1 MDAWGEVLG
10 QADTRT
16 PIGRFKAL
24 VTNLIQGSGLLS
36 GALKHRHPD
45 TDEWAILI
53 VDRVTGESCTRFVS
67 GKDIRI
73 KMETPVLGVPFVQ
86 DYVDEATK
94 LLANGPPLTPR
105 EKSNR

>member
-24 VTNLIQGSGLLS
+24 VTNLIQGSGLLP
-36 GALKHRHPD
+36 GAMKHSHAGA
-45 TDEWAILI
+45 DEWAMEI
-53 VDRVTGESCTRFVS
+53 VDRVTGESCSRFVS

-73 KMETPVLGVPFVQ
+73 NMETPVLGVPFVR
-86 DYVDEATK
+86 DYVDGATK
-94 LLANGPPLTPR
+94 FLASEPPLTPR
-105 EKSNR
+105 GKGNR